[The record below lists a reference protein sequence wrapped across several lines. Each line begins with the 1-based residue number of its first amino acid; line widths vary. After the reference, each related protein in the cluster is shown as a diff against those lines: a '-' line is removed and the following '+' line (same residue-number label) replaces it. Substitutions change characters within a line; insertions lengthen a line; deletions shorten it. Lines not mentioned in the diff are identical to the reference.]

1 MRAAKWLQS
10 PCWGI
15 ISFLGVFLMFG
26 GTASTEAPVST
37 SEQPRISETDVAPGT
52 QPLTFSRLLHEYLAT
67 IQEMLRHEVRSIQ
80 ASGLTEVKLTI
91 RKDGSV
97 TFSEIVVLDGPATLR
112 NDLLPL
118 VHRLGPLPPPPPM
131 DADVLDVSVLLP
143 LGYPGSDLLDS
154 IDQER

>member
-1 MRAAKWLQS
+1 M
-10 PCWGI
+10 
-15 ISFLGVFLMFG
+15 LGSS
-26 GTASTEAPVST
+26 ASMEAPVGPF
-37 SEQPRISETDVAPGT
+37 EQPRISETDVIPGSR
-52 QPLTFSRLLHEYLAT
+52 PLTFSHLLDEYLAT
-67 IQEMLRHEVRSIQ
+67 IQEMLKDETRAIQ
-80 ASGLTEVKLTI
+80 VYGLTEVKMTI

-97 TFSEIVVLDGPATLR
+97 TFGEVVVLDGPATLR

-118 VHRLGPLPPPPPM
+118 VHQLGPLPPPPPM

>member
-1 MRAAKWLQS
+1 MRAVKWIQP
-10 PCWGI
+10 PCWGLMPV
-15 ISFLGVFLMFG
+15 LGVFLTFS
-26 GTASTEAPVST
+26 GTVPAQVPVSP
-37 SEQPRISETDVAPGT
+37 SEQPRISETDVAPESR
-52 QPLTFSRLLHEYLAT
+52 PLTFSRLLDEYLARLQA
-67 IQEMLRHEVRSIQ
+67 ILKHETRSIQ
-80 ASGLTEVKLTI
+80 AYGLTEVKLTI

-97 TFSEIVVLDGPATLR
+97 TFSEVVVLDGLATLR

-118 VHRLGPLPPPPPM
+118 VNQLGLLPPPPM

>member
-1 MRAAKWLQS
+1 MCAAKWLQL
-10 PCWGI
+10 PCWGLM
-15 ISFLGVFLMFG
+15 FLLGVFLAFG
-26 GTASTEAPVST
+26 GTVLAEAPLSP
-37 SEQPRISETDVAPGT
+37 SEQLRIDETDVAPES
-52 QPLTFSRLLHEYLAT
+52 QPLTFSRLLDEYLAT
-67 IQEMLRHEVRSIQ
+67 LQAILKHGTRSIQ
-80 ASGLTEVKLTI
+80 AYGLTEVKLTI

-118 VHRLGPLPPPPPM
+118 VHQLGLLPPPPM

>member
-1 MRAAKWLQS
+1 MHTTKWLQP
-10 PCWGI
+10 PCWRLI
-15 ISFLGVFLMFG
+15 PLVGVLL
-26 GTASTEAPVST
+26 TCSSTMPAETPVSP
-37 SEQPRISETDVAPGT
+37 SEPPRISETDVAPGS
-52 QPLTFSRLLHEYLAT
+52 QPLTFSRLLDEYLAT
-67 IQEMLRHEVRSIQ
+67 IQEMLRHEARSIT

-91 RKDGSV
+91 RQDGSV

-118 VHRLGPLPPPPPM
+118 VHRLEPLPPPPPM
-131 DADVLDVSVLLP
+131 DAEVLDVSLLLP

>member
-1 MRAAKWLQS
+1 MRAAKWLQLS
-10 PCWGI
+10 CWGLMPL
-15 ISFLGVFLMFG
+15 LGVFLAFG
-26 GTASTEAPVST
+26 GTVPVEAPVSP
-37 SEQPRISETDVAPGT
+37 SEQPRLSETDVAPES
-52 QPLTFSRLLHEYLAT
+52 QPLTFSRLLDEYLAT
-67 IQEMLRHEVRSIQ
+67 LQAVLKHETRFIQ
-80 ASGLTEVKLTI
+80 AYGLTEVKLTI
-91 RKDGSV
+91 RQDGSV

-118 VHRLGPLPPPPPM
+118 VHQLGPLPPPPM